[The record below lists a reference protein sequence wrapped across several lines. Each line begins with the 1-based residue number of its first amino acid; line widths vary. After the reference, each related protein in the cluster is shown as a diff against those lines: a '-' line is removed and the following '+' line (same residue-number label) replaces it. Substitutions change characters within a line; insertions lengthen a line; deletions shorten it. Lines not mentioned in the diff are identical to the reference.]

1 MKSIVILIS
10 GRGSNMQAI
19 LEADLPVRVA
29 AVISN
34 KPDAAG
40 LEIARRHGVPTQVVN
55 HRDYDDREAFDKAL
69 AAGIDTF
76 SPDLVVLAGFM
87 RILTTG
93 FVHDYNG
100 RLINIHPSLLPAFSG
115 LNTHVRALA
124 EGVKIHGCTAHFVTP
139 SLDKGPIISQAAVP
153 VLPGDTEDTLAE
165 RVLEQEHIIY
175 PQAIRWFAEGR
186 LSITRNG
193 NVILQ
198 NQKSA
203 EIALRSPWE
212 AQ

>member
-19 LEADLPVRVA
+19 LEANLPVRVA

-40 LEIARRHGVPTQVVN
+40 LEIACQHGVPTQVVN

-87 RILTTG
+87 RILTTS

-115 LNTHVRALA
+115 INTHARALA

-139 SLDKGPIISQAAVP
+139 SLDKGPIIAQAAVP

-186 LSITRNG
+186 LSITRNE

-198 NQKSA
+198 NQQSA
-203 EIALRSPWE
+203 ETALRSPWE